1 MKTIGLL
8 AGIGTLPVE
17 FIKAAHMQGYKV
29 VCIAVIPGVSSMLQE
44 LADVYYDINVAKLN
58 KIIKTLVKEQA
69 MEVTML

>member
-29 VCIAVIPGVSSMLQE
+29 VCIAVIPGSVPCSKNWLMYIMIL
-44 LADVYYDINVAKLN
+44 
-58 KIIKTLVKEQA
+58 
-69 MEVTML
+69 M